1 MKISLT
7 KNLTQLNPQC
17 SPAEE
22 PSNTIGLCAHSFLSW
37 LHFPVFLGKPCVISE
52 RCFSPKNRLPLTAS
66 NNT

>member
-7 KNLTQLNPQC
+7 KNLTQLNLHC

-22 PSNTIGLCAHSFLSW
+22 PSDTIGLCARSFLSC
-37 LHFPVFLGKPCVISE
+37 LRFPVFLGKPCVISE